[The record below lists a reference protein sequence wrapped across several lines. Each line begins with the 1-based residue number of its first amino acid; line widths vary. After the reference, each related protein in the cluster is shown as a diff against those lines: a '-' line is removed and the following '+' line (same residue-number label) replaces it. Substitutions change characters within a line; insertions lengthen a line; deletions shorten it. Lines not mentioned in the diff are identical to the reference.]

1 MSAESK
7 QTVLLVGD
15 DADIRESLRNLLQF
29 DGYKVKTARDG
40 QHALEQLRDG
50 ARPCIILLDLVMSG
64 VAGEHFRAE
73 QLQDPE
79 FADIPVVALSG
90 EYDSRQD
97 AAAVGAGADIHLP
110 PDIVK
115 VLKLVEVH
123 CVRQNESAAKRVV
136 VLRGKGQVTQQVID

>member
-15 DADIRESLRNLLQF
+15 DAEVRVSLRNLLQF

-50 ARPCIILLDLVMSG
+50 ARPCIILLDLVMSA

-73 QLQDPE
+73 QLRDPE

-90 EYDSRQD
+90 QYDSRQD
-97 AAAVGAGADIHLP
+97 AAAVGVVAQLRIP

-123 CVRQNESAAKRVV
+123 CVRQNESAPERLVV
-136 VLRGKGQVTQQVID
+136 PGGKGQVTQQVID